1 MEDIVSN
8 VCSLCAMISD
18 SISGTKKN
26 HKQILGFQM
35 ISMVFY
41 AIGSIIL
48 KDYNVTVQNA
58 VGMCRNV
65 VAIKN
70 VKNKVIEWGLIIL
83 GAVLGIVFNGRG
95 LLGILPVVANLGYS
109 IAVFELRQDVKSLK
123 YVFIA
128 NMVIFAI
135 FNGVTSNYVG
145 AISNVV
151 VAAVT
156 CISLIKEK

>member
-1 MEDIVSN
+1 
-8 VCSLCAMISD
+8 
-18 SISGTKKN
+18 
-26 HKQILGFQM
+26 
-35 ISMVFY
+35 
-41 AIGSIIL
+41 
-48 KDYNVTVQNA
+48 
-58 VGMCRNV
+58 MCRNV
-65 VAIKN
+65 AAIKN

-135 FNGVTSNYVG
+135 FNGITSNYVG

-151 VAAVT
+151 VVAVT